1 MRERVLNTAGFP
13 SNGAVVARAG
23 SGSERLVTRA
33 SISPIISWAFYA
45 FVFSILF
52 EAFPLG
58 IPLELTQVTG
68 AFLVL
73 AALLQPYLCFRRPPA
88 AFWCFVAYLYVGV
101 LSLALRDALSNGDA
115 RWKVAV
121 FAQLILMFWIAYNL
135 MRHQRIARGALLA
148 LISSCVVLSVLQMV
162 GLALPTI
169 SRRTLVDRFASFG
182 LDPNQMACILSLG
195 LLALISIT
203 YGSYSNSLLPR
214 VLVWPLYMLVA
225 ATTVQTGSRGGILA
239 FAAGLITLLLRKG
252 TVWEKGR
259 NALIVMLGIGLAILI
274 SLQSEVIRYRFD
286 KTVEAGDTT
295 ARERIY
301 PAALQAFLEKPL
313 IGWGIETNTN
323 EIEARVGM
331 QNYEHLDAHNLI
343 LYVLTSTGLLGTIP
357 FLAGT
362 WLCVR
367 RAWKA
372 RGGVYGILPFA
383 MVITLLVADMSAS
396 GLHWKH
402 HWLILAYALASGY
415 NPPATRLSPV
425 NVWQNSRVD
434 RGSAATA

>member
-13 SNGAVVARAG
+13 LTGAVVAPAG
-23 SGSERLVTRA
+23 RGTERLAHRG

-52 EAFPLG
+52 EGLPIG

-101 LSLALRDALSNGDA
+101 LSLALHNALFDGDA
-115 RWKVAV
+115 RWRVAV

-135 MRHQRIARGALLA
+135 MRHQRVARGALLA
-148 LISSCVVLSVLQMV
+148 LIASCVLLSVLQMV
-162 GLALPTI
+162 GLAVPTI
-169 SRRTLVDRFASFG
+169 SRRALVDRFASFG
-182 LDPNQMACILSLG
+182 LDPNQMACILALG

-203 YGSYSNSLLPR
+203 YDSYSRTLLPR
-214 VLVWPLYMLVA
+214 VLVWPLYILVA
-225 ATTVQTGSRGGILA
+225 AITVETGSRGGILA

-252 TVWEKGR
+252 TVWEKAR
-259 NALIVMLGIGLAILI
+259 NALVVLLGIGLAILI
-274 SLQSEVIRYRFD
+274 SSQSEVVRYRFD
-286 KTVEAGDTT
+286 KTVAGGDTT
-295 ARERIY
+295 ARERIF
-301 PAALQAFLEKPL
+301 PAALQTFLDKPL
-313 IGWGIETNTN
+313 IGWGIQTNTN

-331 QNYEHLDAHNLI
+331 QNYDHLDAHNLI

-357 FLAGT
+357 FLAGI

-367 RAWKA
+367 GAWKA
-372 RGGVYGILPFA
+372 RGGVNGSLPFA

-415 NPPATRLSPV
+415 NPPVTRLPLV

-434 RGSAATA
+434 RRGAAAA

>member
-13 SNGAVVARAG
+13 LTGAVVAPARRRT
-23 SGSERLVTRA
+23 ERLVVRA
-33 SISPIISWAFYA
+33 SVNPILRWAFYA
-45 FVFSILF
+45 FVFSIIF
-52 EAFPLG
+52 EGLPIG
-58 IPLELTQVTG
+58 IPLELTQITG
-68 AFLVL
+68 TFLVL
-73 AALLQPYLCFRRPPA
+73 AALLQPFLCFRRPPA

-101 LSLALRDALSNGDA
+101 LSLAAHHALSDEDA
-115 RWKVAV
+115 RWRVAV
-121 FAQLILMFWIAYNL
+121 FAQLIFLFWIAYNL
-135 MRHQRIARGALLA
+135 MRHQRVAKGALLA
-148 LISSCVVLSVLQMV
+148 LITSCVMLSVLQTV

-169 SRRTLVDRFASFG
+169 SRRSLVDRFASFG
-182 LDPNQMACILSLG
+182 LDPNQMACILSVG
-195 LLALISIT
+195 LLALIGIT
-203 YGSYSNSLLPR
+203 YGSDSRTPLPR
-214 VLVWPLYMLVA
+214 VLVWPLYILVA

-252 TVWEKGR
+252 TVWEKAR

-274 SLQSEVIRYRFD
+274 ASQSEVVRYRFS
-286 KTVEAGDTT
+286 KTVEGGDTT

-301 PAALQAFLEKPL
+301 PAALQTFLEQPL
-313 IGWGIETNTN
+313 IGWGIQTNTS
-323 EIEARVGM
+323 EIEARAGM

-357 FLAGT
+357 FLVGI

-367 RAWKA
+367 GAWKA
-372 RGGVYGILPFA
+372 RGGVYGTLPFA

-415 NPPATRLSPV
+415 NPPVTRLPQV
-425 NVWQNSRVD
+425 NVWQNSRAERRV
-434 RGSAATA
+434 AATA

>member
-1 MRERVLNTAGFP
+1 MRERVLNTVGFP
-13 SNGAVVARAG
+13 LTGAVAAHAG
-23 SGSERLVTRA
+23 RGTERLVPRD

-52 EAFPLG
+52 EGLPIG

-73 AALLQPYLCFRRPPA
+73 ATLLQPYHCFRRAPA
-88 AFWCFVAYLYVGV
+88 ALWCFAAYLYVGA
-101 LSLALRDALSNGDA
+101 LSLAFHNGLSDEDA
-115 RWKVAV
+115 RWKLAV

-135 MRHQRIARGALLA
+135 MRHQRVARGALLA
-148 LISSCVVLSVLQMV
+148 LIASSVLLSVLQLF

-169 SRRTLVDRFASFG
+169 SHRSLVDRFASFG
-182 LDPNQMACILSLG
+182 LDPNQMACILSFG
-195 LLALISIT
+195 LLALIGIT
-203 YGSYSNSLLPR
+203 YDSYSRTLLLR
-214 VLVWPLYMLVA
+214 VLVWPLYILVA

-239 FAAGLITLLLRKG
+239 FGAGLITLMLRKG
-252 TVWEKGR
+252 TVWEKVR
-259 NALIVMLGIGLAILI
+259 NALVVLLGIGLAILI
-274 SLQSEVIRYRFD
+274 ALQSDVVRYRFD
-286 KTVEAGDTT
+286 KTVEGGDTT

-301 PAALQAFLEKPL
+301 PAALQVFLEEPL
-313 IGWGIETNTN
+313 IGWGIQANTN

-343 LYVLTSTGLLGTIP
+343 LYVLTSTGLLGAIP
-357 FLAGT
+357 FLAGI

-367 RAWKA
+367 GAWKA
-372 RGGVYGILPFA
+372 RGGADGSLPFA

-402 HWLILAYALASGY
+402 HWLILAYALASGC
-415 NPPATRLSPV
+415 NPPVTRLPPV
-425 NVWQNSRVD
+425 KVWQNSRVVR
-434 RGSAATA
+434 RGAAA